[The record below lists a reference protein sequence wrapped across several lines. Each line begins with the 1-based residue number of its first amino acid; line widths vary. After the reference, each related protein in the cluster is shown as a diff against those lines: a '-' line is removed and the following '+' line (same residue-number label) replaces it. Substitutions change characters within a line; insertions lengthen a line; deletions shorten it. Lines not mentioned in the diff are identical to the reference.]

1 MSRRLA
7 AAGGYRCIAHTPLP
21 VMSSSLPPQSESE
34 SSLAL
39 QGACEVCPRRLPA
52 PPAWEPSESE
62 SESREP
68 ASGGARH
75 PPALPVM
82 SISLPAAPRS
92 ESESES
98 ESSLSREPASD
109 AVRGAGTRPHRP
121 GPAHKKRWAPTSG
134 RPSVRLEVLH
144 VCAVTF
150 TAHTHHNADCQV
162 HALAHIFYML
172 SPSPVPDHHVPC
184 SHVAHPFLCWA
195 PILMMGAHR
204 IT

>member
-1 MSRRLA
+1 MSRKLA
-7 AAGGYRCIAHTPLP
+7 AAGGYRCIKHTPLP

-82 SISLPAAPRS
+82 SSSLPAAPRS
-92 ESESES
+92 ESESEG
-98 ESSLSREPASD
+98 SLSREPASD
-109 AVRGAGTRPHRP
+109 AVRGAGTRPHRLMSRI
-121 GPAHKKRWAPTSG
+121 KKRWAPTL
-134 RPSVRLEVLH
+134 V
-144 VCAVTF
+144 
-150 TAHTHHNADCQV
+150 
-162 HALAHIFYML
+162 
-172 SPSPVPDHHVPC
+172 
-184 SHVAHPFLCWA
+184 WA
-195 PILMMGAHR
+195 PIVLVAGADHVLR
-204 IT
+204 QTCQVPKPTCRQVHGVVGFVRPREPGLSIHWLVGIVEH

>member
-1 MSRRLA
+1 MSGRLA

-39 QGACEVCPRRLPA
+39 QGACEGRSRPFPA

-82 SISLPAAPRS
+82 SSSLPAAPRS
-92 ESESES
+92 ESESEG
-98 ESSLSREPASD
+98 SLSREPASD
-109 AVRGAGTRPHRP
+109 AVRGAGTRPHRLMSRI
-121 GPAHKKRWAPTSG
+121 KKDG
-134 RPSVRLEVLH
+134 RPH
-144 VCAVTF
+144 
-150 TAHTHHNADCQV
+150 
-162 HALAHIFYML
+162 
-172 SPSPVPDHHVPC
+172 
-184 SHVAHPFLCWA
+184 
-195 PILMMGAHR
+195 
-204 IT
+204 